1 MDDQYNQAYQKKAQI
16 MRLTPEQIHII
27 KSTAQSVLGEGAQVI
42 LFGSR
47 VDDTLKGGDID
58 LLMEL
63 DTRVPN
69 KTQAI
74 GQIYAQLIKQLGD
87 RKIDILIKDPSTQ
100 LNGIYSRAKE
110 KGVPL

>member
-1 MDDQYNQAYQKKAQI
+1 

-27 KSTAQSVLGEGAQVI
+27 KSTAQSVLGESAQVI

-74 GQIYAQLIKQLGD
+74 GQIYAQLIRGLGD

-100 LNGIYSRAKE
+100 PAAIFSVAKE
-110 KGVPL
+110 KGVRLWQHKAIWLNTLP